1 MIHIDNFSKQEPIL
15 RLIFASEDI
24 QKECHCI
31 LPVTFN
37 AEFLQAFPFFS
48 AEHSKVLL
56 IGLGDSSTFEQCM
69 CKRVLAKGV
78 KLLQEYGFTKFSVD
92 LSPLLARFGLDCLW
106 DVVEGI
112 SLGLYK
118 PQGYKKMKDGKDCCV
133 RLCGIDEKEIL
144 QAEQLLQYARNLADS
159 ILIARDFVNTPANRF
174 TPKDMA
180 DAIQNADAI
189 EELSVQV
196 YERDEIAQLGMD
208 AYLTVAD
215 SSKSAPQ
222 LIVMRYTGNPESDEI
237 TALVGKGITCDTGGY
252 CLKGASSMLGIK
264 GDMAG
269 GAAVAG
275 AVWAL
280 AKNKVKTNVVGIIP
294 ACENRISP
302 NSFVPGDVISSMSG
316 KSIEIVNTDAEG
328 RLLLADAVTFAIKQ
342 EKATRICDAAT
353 LTGAVVNTLGFT
365 TAGVFSNNEALWRRF
380 RKAFQKSGEK
390 YWRLPIFEE
399 HRKMIQSKIADI
411 KNLGESYCG
420 TIAAA
425 AFVEEFVEK
434 RPWIHLDIAGTAW
447 VDTPLYEFQSV
458 GATGAAVTT
467 MYFLCTEME
476 E

>member
-1 MIHIDNFSKQEPIL
+1 MIRIGNQSKQEPIL
-15 RLIFASEDI
+15 RFVFAQEDI
-24 QKECHCI
+24 KKEYHCV
-31 LPVTFN
+31 LPAAFN
-37 AEFLQAFPFFS
+37 AAFLQAFPFFS
-48 AEHSKVLL
+48 AEHSKILL
-56 IGLGDSSTFEQCM
+56 IGLGGSSTFEQSL
-69 CKRVLAKGV
+69 CKQVAAKGV
-78 KLLQEYGFTKFSVD
+78 KLLQEYGFTEFSVD
-92 LSPLLARFGLDCLW
+92 LSPLLSKFGLDCLW

-118 PQGYKKMKDGKDCCV
+118 PKSYKNKKDGQVCCV
-133 RLCGIDEKEIL
+133 RLLGIDTKDFS
-144 QAEQLLQYARNLADS
+144 QAEQLLNSAQNLADS
-159 ILIARDFVNTPANRF
+159 ILIARNFVNTPANRF

-180 DAIQNADAI
+180 DAIQNADAV
-189 EELSVQV
+189 EGLSVQV
-196 YERDEIAQLGMD
+196 YERDEITRFGMD

-280 AKNKVKTNVVGIIP
+280 AKNKVKTNAVGIIP
-294 ACENRISP
+294 TCENRISP

-316 KSIEIVNTDAEG
+316 KSIEVVNTDAEG

-353 LTGAVVNTLGFT
+353 LTGSVVNALGFT
-365 TAGVFSNNEALWRRF
+365 TAGVFSNDEAFWKQF
-380 RKAFQKSGEK
+380 QKAYQKSGEK
-390 YWRLPIFEE
+390 YWRLPIFDE
-399 HRKMIQSKIADI
+399 HRKMIQSKIADL

-420 TIAAA
+420 TITAA
-425 AFVEEFVEK
+425 AFIEEFAEK

-447 VDTPLYEFQSV
+447 VDSPVYEFQSA
-458 GATGAAVTT
+458 GATGAGVTT
-467 MYFLCTEME
+467 MYFLCAGME